1 MSKKDKKQNDDLYH
15 KKFSLFSNVKYLLGE
30 MKEHSK
36 SLFVFFPIA
45 FFVLALNRYIW
56 SFLSKFIIDLVTNNG
71 SVKSLLILIGIFSA
85 LILFIFFMQTFYYNK
100 TWSKF
105 IFLRIKI
112 LMKMNFKMM
121 TMPFEYYENP
131 KILDCAQK
139 ALNATSSN
147 NDGIEGMTRQMFNF
161 VQQLGAVICGL
172 ILLGTMNIWIVVG
185 MTLLAF
191 INFFIS
197 NNANRYNKKTIWDK
211 LSTFWRKNN
220 YMNFS
225 LADFSFAK
233 DIRMYG
239 IRNFLTQKFQKIQ
252 NERYEAEKRN
262 AKFWF
267 WISFATTILWILSQ
281 IGVYAYLIYRI
292 FNHSL
297 TIGNFTLYLAS
308 SITFFDCISAMLN
321 SVTTLLKTSREV
333 DDFRSFMNLVNSETQ
348 SSGSLKVPTFDSYTF
363 EFKNVSFK
371 YPGEENYALKNLNIT
386 LNAGERL
393 AVVGLNGAGK
403 TTFIKLLLRLY
414 EPTEGKIFLNGMEIS
429 QFDKDSYYEIFSPVF
444 QEVNLFAFSLLENVS
459 MCELENTNEENAKS
473 CLKKAGLEE
482 KLKSLPKGIN
492 TQMLKI
498 IYDDGVEL
506 SGGEKQ
512 KLALARALYK
522 NSPVVVLDEPTASLD
537 ALAESK
543 LYQDFNDLIGGKTSV
558 YISHRLSSTKFCDK
572 IAFFKDG
579 TLCEYGTH
587 NSLMK
592 KKGDYAQ
599 MFKVQSQYYVE
610 NEKSEN

>member
-1 MSKKDKKQNDDLYH
+1 MSKKNKKKNDDLYH
-15 KKFSLFSNVKYLLGE
+15 KKFGLFSNVKYLLVE
-30 MKEHSK
+30 MKRNLK
-36 SLFVFFPIA
+36 SLFVYFPIA
-45 FFVLALNRYIW
+45 FFVLAANRYVW
-56 SFLSKFIIDLVTNNG
+56 SFISKFIIDLVTNNG
-71 SVKSLLILIGIFSA
+71 SVKNLLILIGIFSV
-85 LILFIFFMQTFYYNK
+85 LILFIFFMQSFYYNN
-100 TWSKF
+100 TWTKF
-105 IFLRIKI
+105 IVFRMKIIIK
-112 LMKMNFKMM
+112 KNFKIM
-121 TMPFEYYENP
+121 TMPFEYFENP
-131 KILDCAQK
+131 KVLDCGQK
-139 ALNATSSN
+139 AGTAVSSN
-147 NDGIEGMTRQMFNF
+147 DAGIEGMTRELFNF
-161 VQQLGAVICGL
+161 IQQLGAVICGL
-172 ILLGTMNIWIVVG
+172 ILLGTMNVWIVVG
-185 MTLLAF
+185 MTVLAF
-191 INFFIS
+191 VNFFIS
-197 NNANRYNKKTIWDK
+197 NNANRYNKKTVWDK
-211 LSTFWRKNN
+211 LSTFWRKNF
-220 YMNFS
+220 YMNHA

-239 IRNFLTQKFQKIQ
+239 IRNFLNEKFKKIQ

-267 WISFATTILWILSQ
+267 WISFATTILWIFSQ

-292 FNHSL
+292 VNHSL

-308 SITFFDCISAMLN
+308 SITFFECISAMLN
-321 SVTTLLKTSREV
+321 SVTTLLKKSREV
-333 DDFRSFMNLVNSETQ
+333 DDFRSFMDLLNSENHN
-348 SSGSLKVPTFDSYTF
+348 SGSLKVPNFDSYSF
-363 EFKNVSFK
+363 EFKDVSFK
-371 YPGEENYALKNLNIT
+371 YPSEEKYALKNLNIT

-414 EPTEGKIFLNGMEIS
+414 EPTEGKIFLNGMDIS
-429 QFDKDSYYEIFSPVF
+429 QFDKESYYEIFSPVF
-444 QEVNLFAFSLLENVS
+444 QEVNLFAFSLAENVS
-459 MCELENTNEENAKS
+459 MNELENTNEENVKS

-482 KLKSLPKGIN
+482 KVESLPKGIN

-512 KLALARALYK
+512 KLALSRALYK
-522 NSPVVVLDEPTASLD
+522 NSPVVVLDEPTAALD

-543 LYQDFNDLIGGKTSV
+543 LYQDFSDLIGGKTSV

-572 IAFFKDG
+572 VAFFKDG

-599 MFKVQSQYYVE
+599 MFKVQSQYYIE

>member
-15 KKFSLFSNVKYLLGE
+15 KKFGLFNNVEYLLGE
-30 MKEHSK
+30 IKEHSK
-36 SLFVFFPIA
+36 VLFIFFPIA

-56 SFLSKFIIDLVTNNG
+56 SFLSKFIIDLVTKEG
-71 SVKSLLILIGIFSA
+71 SVKSLLILIGVFS
-85 LILFIFFMQTFYYNK
+85 LLTLFIFLMQSFYYNK
-100 TWSKF
+100 TWPNF
-105 IFLRIKI
+105 ILFRMKI
-112 LMKMNFKMM
+112 LMKKNYKVM

-131 KILDCAQK
+131 KILDCHQK
-139 ALNATSSN
+139 ALMAVSSN
-147 NDGIEGMTRQMFNF
+147 DSGIEGMTRELFYF

-172 ILLGTMNIWIVVG
+172 ILLGTMNILIVIG
-185 MTLLAF
+185 MSILAF
-191 INFFIS
+191 TNFLIT
-197 NNANRYNKKTIWDK
+197 NNANRYNKKAIWDK
-211 LSTFWRKNN
+211 LSTFWRKDS
-220 YMNFS
+220 YMNFA

-239 IRNFLTQKFQKIQ
+239 IRKFLTQKFKKIQ
-252 NERYEAEKRN
+252 NERYQAEVQN
-262 AKFWF
+262 ARFWF
-267 WISFATTILWILSQ
+267 WISFATTILWHLSQ
-281 IGVYAYLIYRI
+281 IGVYAYLIYRVV
-292 FNHSL
+292 NHSL
-297 TIGNFTLYLAS
+297 TIGNFSLYLAS
-308 SITFFDCISAMLN
+308 SFTFFGCISEMLN
-321 SVTTLLKTSREV
+321 SVTTLLKKSREV
-333 DDFRSFMNLVNSETQ
+333 DDFRSFMNLVNVEND
-348 SSGSLKVPTFDSYTF
+348 SSGTLKVPVFDSYKF

-414 EPTEGKIFLNGMEIS
+414 EPTDGKIFLNGMDIS
-429 QFDKDSYYEIFSPVF
+429 QFDKESYYEIFSPVF
-444 QEVNLFAFSLLENVS
+444 QEVNLFAFSLSENVS
-459 MCELENTNEENAKS
+459 MRELENTNEQNVKL
-473 CLKKAGLEE
+473 CLQKAGLEE
-482 KLKSLPKGIN
+482 KVKSLSKGIN
-492 TQMLKI
+492 TQILKI
-498 IYDDGVEL
+498 IYDDGIEL

-522 NSPVVVLDEPTASLD
+522 NSPVVVLDEPTAALD
-537 ALAESK
+537 ALAECK

-579 TLCEYGTH
+579 KLCEYGTH

-610 NEKSEN
+610 NEN